1 MSLLSG
7 LSTPADVAE
16 EKDILGGGSY
26 QCESGV
32 YDAVVE
38 YAYVEK
44 NDKGTLVLHFG
55 AKLDDGF
62 QLKQRI
68 NLTKRTGETYYTNKA
83 GEKFPMS
90 GFVVG
95 EAISLFGAQKP
106 LSELDTKQATVKVY
120 NKELKKEV
128 PTDVPMLHE
137 LINKPLK
144 LGIKKV
150 IKNSGSY
157 DANNNW
163 VEDPSKT
170 FTFNEIDKVFH
181 PKSGLTVPEIRA
193 KKTEAEFIK
202 GWQDKWQ
209 GKVDD
214 QTNGTAAAAPATPAA
229 TPAAPT
235 SSLFK

>member
-1 MSLLSG
+1 
-7 LSTPADVAE
+7 
-16 EKDILGGGSY
+16 
-26 QCESGV
+26 
-32 YDAVVE
+32 
-38 YAYVEK
+38 
-44 NDKGTLVLHFG
+44 
-55 AKLDDGF
+55 
-62 QLKQRI
+62 
-68 NLTKRTGETYYTNKA
+68 
-83 GEKFPMS
+83 
-90 GFVVG
+90 
-95 EAISLFGAQKP
+95 
-106 LSELDTKQATVKVY
+106 
-120 NKELKKEV
+120 
-128 PTDVPMLHE
+128 MLHE

-150 IKNSGSY
+150 IKPSGSY
-157 DANNNW
+157 DANDNW

-170 FTFNEIDKVFH
+170 YTFNEIDKVFH

-214 QTNGTAAAAPATPAA
+214 QTNGTATAAPATPAA